1 MLGEFT
7 VQKVALT
14 VIGLLAVLGI
24 AAFFGPDLGTPPKIE
39 ISSSNQASSAPQRLL
54 STPADPTDQP
64 KEVEPGKLIVH
75 VAGAVA
81 SPGVYEF
88 EPGSRVKDALEK
100 AGGSKGEASLDDINL
115 SAKLVDGEQV
125 YIPLKTEDAPAEVA
139 KVAEVYS
146 GARAKASPT
155 KAKATSRAL
164 APKSI
169 SLNTATAAELDRLP
183 GVGPSTAAKII
194 AYRQD
199 HGGFSSIDEVLAV
212 KGIGPKKLAEMRPY
226 LRL

>member
-7 VQKVALT
+7 VQKVALS
-14 VIGLLAVLGI
+14 VIGLLVVLGI
-24 AAFFGPDLGTPPKIE
+24 AAFFGPDLSAPPKIE
-39 ISSSNQASSAPQRLL
+39 ISNSKDTRGAPQRLL
-54 STPADPTDQP
+54 EAPPTNGAKDEPAPT
-64 KEVEPGKLIVH
+64 KVVVH
-75 VAGAVA
+75 VAGAVL

-88 EPGSRVKDALEK
+88 ESGARVKDALER
-100 AGGSKGEASLDDINL
+100 AGGSKGDASLDDINL

-125 YIPLKTEDAPAEVA
+125 YIPVKSEDPPTEIA
-139 KVAEVYS
+139 KVAEVYTGS
-146 GARAKASPT
+146 RAKSAGA
-155 KAKATSRAL
+155 KAKSSSKSL

-169 SLNTATAAELDRLP
+169 SLNTANAAELDRLP

-194 AYRQD
+194 AYRQE
-199 HGGFSSIDEVLAV
+199 HGGFSSVDEVLAV

>member
-7 VQKVALT
+7 VQKVALS
-14 VIGLLAVLGI
+14 VIGLLVVLGI
-24 AAFFGPDLGTPPKIE
+24 AAFFGPDLGAPPSIE
-39 ISSSNQASSAPQRLL
+39 ISSSKVEPGAPQRFLEVP
-54 STPADPTDQP
+54 SNDAKDVPAPT
-64 KEVEPGKLIVH
+64 KVVVH
-75 VAGAVA
+75 VAGGVL

-88 EPGSRVKDALEK
+88 EPGARVKDALER
-100 AGGSKGEASLDDINL
+100 AGGSKADASLDDINL

-125 YIPLKTEDAPAEVA
+125 YVPLKSEDPPAEVA
-139 KVAEVYS
+139 KVAEVYAGS
-146 GARAKASPT
+146 RAKSAGA
-155 KAKATSRAL
+155 KAKSSSKSL
-164 APKSI
+164 APKSV

-212 KGIGPKKLAEMRPY
+212 KGIGHKKLAEMRPY